1 MINYNYNHFILESL
15 EFHIILLY
23 FLYFS
28 KILVNNV

>member
-1 MINYNYNHFILESL
+1 MINDLHCILILQSL
-15 EFHIILLY
+15 EFHIVLLY

>member
-1 MINYNYNHFILESL
+1 MINDLHRILILQSL
-15 EFHIILLY
+15 EFHIVLLY

>member
-1 MINYNYNHFILESL
+1 MINEVDNDIKIKSL
-15 EFHIILLY
+15 EFHVILLY